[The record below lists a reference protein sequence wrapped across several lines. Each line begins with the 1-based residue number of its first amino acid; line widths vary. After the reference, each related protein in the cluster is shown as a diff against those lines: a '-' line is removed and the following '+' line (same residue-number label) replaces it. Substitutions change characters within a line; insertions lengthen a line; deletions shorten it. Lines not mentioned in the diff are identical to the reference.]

1 MVAIASKRSRY
12 SATIPHWPKTRSSFG
27 NKGAAREQLALNSR
41 HLRVNDPKV
50 QLTTRAAISV
60 MRKNIFPALLL
71 LLLPSL
77 ASVASACTC
86 GGQAPCEA
94 YAGASVV
101 FVGVVTKTGFKT
113 IPLSL
118 PEFATPTTP
127 TSGDVTS
134 AQFKVEESFLGVRG
148 AQIEISGQGTNC
160 DYEFKAGDRYL
171 VFAYKNSK
179 TGTFHTNICS
189 GTGPLA
195 ENNEGLAYL
204 RSVVK
209 QAPGA
214 TLFGEVARETYGPDG
229 IGGEPIAK
237 AEVIL
242 INGKDQFRGLSD
254 GSGKF
259 EVRGIK
265 PGRYRVHTNPA
276 TNHSRIDPM
285 AEEPRKEWEL
295 DIPAHG
301 CVQTWFVARPG
312 GEISGR
318 VGDESGVVGGDIY
331 PQILFADEK
340 VTDTSYRSQN
350 LTEGKTFKFSFLPP
364 GRYYLGFNLRG
375 GPSIETPYPEFYYP
389 GVEDRSKAEVITLAE
404 GQQITEIYL
413 RRPLRLAERMIEGVA
428 VWPDEKPYVENCGI
442 SLTNPRTGYREGN
455 CVSTDAEGKFKIKA
469 VEGQTYHL
477 AATLV
482 GPGRGLISSKPLVLK
497 VEKDNSPFKL
507 VVEKP

>member
-1 MVAIASKRSRY
+1 
-12 SATIPHWPKTRSSFG
+12 
-27 NKGAAREQLALNSR
+27 
-41 HLRVNDPKV
+41 
-50 QLTTRAAISV
+50 
-60 MRKNIFPALLL
+60 MRRNIFPALLL
-71 LLLPSL
+71 LLLPWL
-77 ASVASACTC
+77 ASVANACSC

-101 FVGVVTKTGFKT
+101 FVGVVTKTGLKS
-113 IPLSL
+113 IPRSV
-118 PEFATPTTP
+118 PENAMSTTF
-127 TSGDVTS
+127 TTGDVTS
-134 AQFKVEESFLGVRG
+134 AQFKVEEAFLGVRV
-148 AQIEISGQGTNC
+148 AQIEISGEGTNC
-160 DYEFKAGDRYL
+160 DYEFKPGDRYL

-195 ENNEGLAYL
+195 ENNDGLAYL
-204 RSVVK
+204 RSIVK
-209 QAPGA
+209 QPPGA
-214 TLFGEVARETYGPDG
+214 MLSGEVVRETNGPDG
-229 IGGEPIAK
+229 IGSEPIAK
-237 AEVIL
+237 AEIIL

-254 GSGKF
+254 VSGKF

-265 PGRYRVHTNPA
+265 PGRYRVHTSPA

-295 DIPAHG
+295 DIPAQG

-318 VGDESGVVGGDIY
+318 VGDESGIVGGDIY
-331 PQILFADEK
+331 PQILFADGE

-389 GVEDRSKAEVITLAE
+389 GVEDRSKAEVITLTE
-404 GQQITEIYL
+404 GQKISDIYL

-428 VWPDEKPYVENCGI
+428 VWPDGKPYVENCGI

-455 CVSTDAEGKFKIKA
+455 CVSTDAAGKFKIKA
-469 VEGQTYHL
+469 IEGQTYHL

-482 GPGRGLISSKPLVLK
+482 GPGRGLITSKPLVLK
-497 VEKDNSPFKL
+497 VEKENSPFKL
-507 VVEKP
+507 VVERP